1 MAQLHVRNVGHPER
15 KDGERGKVMAVQG
28 GKGRRE
34 LMWKRREEFVNRR
47 EIKKE
52 ETKKGQ
58 R

>member
-1 MAQLHVRNVGHPER
+1 MGHPGR

-47 EIKKE
+47 EIKRE

-58 R
+58 RVKRKGER